1 MVVDEEAVCGVV
13 DSDNASISYVEILL
27 KPLVSSSLIPPGAKV
42 VLWNVTRWVG
52 YVVDS
57 VDEFSVL
64 STKESL

>member
-1 MVVDEEAVCGVV
+1 MVVDEAVCGVV
-13 DSDNASISYVEILL
+13 DSDNSSISYVEILF
-27 KPLVSSSLIPPGAKV
+27 KPLVLSSLIPSGSKV

>member
-1 MVVDEEAVCGVV
+1 MVVDEAVCGVV
-13 DSDNASISYVEILL
+13 DSDNSSTSFVDILL

-42 VLWNVTRWVG
+42 VLWIVTRWVG